1 MRFGRSEALTY
12 EVRHWEAGPQAHV
25 VTASGELDLHAAPA
39 LRETLLELIELGRTD
54 VVVDMSEATF
64 IDSTVI
70 GVLTGR
76 LRELKQRGGSLTLV
90 CRNANVV
97 RTFEIAGVGRMF
109 DLHATLPEAL
119 AAGET
124 VGP

>member
-1 MRFGRSEALTY
+1 MRFGRSDALTY

-39 LRETLLELIELGRTD
+39 LRETMLQLIELGRTE

-64 IDSTVI
+64 VDSTVI

-76 LRELKQRGGSLTLV
+76 LRELREVDGSLSIV
-90 CRNANVV
+90 CRNPNVL
-97 RTFEIAGVGRMF
+97 RTFEIAGVARNF
-109 DLHATLPEAL
+109 ALYPTLQDAL
-119 AAGET
+119 GAGQAAG
-124 VGP
+124 

>member
-1 MRFGRSEALTY
+1 MRFGRSDALTY

-39 LRETLLELIELGRTD
+39 LRETMLQLIELGRTE

-64 IDSTVI
+64 VDSTVI

-76 LRELKQRGGSLTLV
+76 LRELREVNGSLSIV
-90 CRNANVV
+90 CRNPKCC
-97 RTFEIAGVGRMF
+97 G
-109 DLHATLPEAL
+109 H
-119 AAGET
+119 
-124 VGP
+124 

>member
-1 MRFGRSEALTY
+1 MRFGRSDALTY

-39 LRETLLELIELGRTD
+39 LRETLLQLIELGRTE

-64 IDSTVI
+64 VDSTVI

-76 LRELKQRGGSLTLV
+76 LRELREMGGSLSLV
-90 CRNANVV
+90 CRNPNVL
-97 RTFEIAGVGRMF
+97 RTFEIAGVARNF
-109 DLHATLPEAL
+109 VLYPTLPDAL
-119 AAGET
+119 GAGQAT
-124 VGP
+124 G

>member
-1 MRFGRSEALTY
+1 MRFGRNEALTY
-12 EVRHWEAGPQAHV
+12 EVRHWEAGPQANV
-25 VTASGELDLHAAPA
+25 VTASGELDLHAAPT

-90 CRNANVV
+90 CSNANVV

-109 DLHATLPEAL
+109 DLHKTLPEAL

-124 VGP
+124 VR